1 MGDSMTILESIRNYF
16 CACPLL
22 KDGALNVDYL
32 DADFNY
38 NIESVPTNPIL
49 KRYVDGGSQRQFTF
63 LFCSREEWGNDT
75 LNNLENNGFYESLQ
89 DWLETTIS
97 LPIMDSKYQP
107 LKIECLTYGYLMGNT
122 ADKAIYQIQLRLI
135 YNQDK

>member
-1 MGDSMTILESIRNYF
+1 MEASMTILESIRNYF
-16 CACPLL
+16 CTCPLL

-32 DADFNY
+32 DNAFNY
-38 NIESVPTNPIL
+38 NIESVPTNPTL

-89 DWLETTIS
+89 EWLESNGT
-97 LPIMDSKYQP
+97 LPVMERGKQP
-107 LKIECLTYGYLMGNT
+107 IKIECLTYGYLMGNT
-122 ADKAIYQIQLRLI
+122 ADKAIYQIQLRLV